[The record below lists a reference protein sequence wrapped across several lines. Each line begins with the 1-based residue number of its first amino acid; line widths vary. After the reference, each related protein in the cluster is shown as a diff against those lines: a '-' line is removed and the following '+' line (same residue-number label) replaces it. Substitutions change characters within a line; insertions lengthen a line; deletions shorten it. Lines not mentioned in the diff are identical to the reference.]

1 MQKSS
6 LKLYFTTFILTMSL
20 ASFALAGDGHCPFTD
35 APPPGDGELVTAPV
49 IVNTTPSVN
58 GTYQFLKGFWEVLT
72 QSSDLF

>member
-6 LKLYFTTFILTMSL
+6 LKLYFFTLLLTLSLTSFTF
-20 ASFALAGDGHCPFTD
+20 AGEVHCPFTD
-35 APPPGDGELVTAPV
+35 TPPPSDGDLVTAPV